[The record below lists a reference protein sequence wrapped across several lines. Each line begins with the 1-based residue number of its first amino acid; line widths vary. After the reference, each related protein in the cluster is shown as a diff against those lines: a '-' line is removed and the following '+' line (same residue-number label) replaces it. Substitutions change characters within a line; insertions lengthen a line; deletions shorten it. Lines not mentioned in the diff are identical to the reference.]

1 MWGRRCARPVLGV
14 VLQLSPA
21 LLFPACERDKSVA
34 PAATEYGV
42 VRMQVGSQPFVLEIA
57 ATDKTRQHGLM
68 HRQSMPQDHGML
80 FVFADEQPLSFW
92 MKNTLIPLD
101 IVYLDRGGKVVSISQ
116 MKPLDETGIPSQFPA
131 KYAIELNQGTAA
143 RVGVKVGDVLNV
155 PPAARES
162 LDPR

>member
-1 MWGRRCARPVLGV
+1 MNARAIGCGL
-14 VLQLSPA
+14 LWRA
-21 LLFPACERDKSVA
+21 LVASAALAGIACERGRQVA
-34 PAATEYGV
+34 PEQYGIV
-42 VRMQVGSQPFVLEIA
+42 HMDIGSQPFTLELA
-57 ATDKTRQHGLM
+57 ATEKTRQHGLM